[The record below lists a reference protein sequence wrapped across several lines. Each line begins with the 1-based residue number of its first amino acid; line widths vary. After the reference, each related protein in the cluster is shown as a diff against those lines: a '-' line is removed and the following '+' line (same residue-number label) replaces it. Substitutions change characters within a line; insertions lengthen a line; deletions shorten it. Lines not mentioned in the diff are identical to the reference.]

1 MACETV
7 LKKDHNVCFFFPLH
21 VTFNKVAV
29 FSCDI
34 HTLREILSSDAGQLA
49 DRLKCFAGQNKY
61 LQD

>member
-1 MACETV
+1 M
-7 LKKDHNVCFFFPLH
+7 FFFPLR
-21 VTFNKVAV
+21 VTLNKVAV

-34 HTLREILSSDAGQLA
+34 HSLRQIFSSDAGQLS